1 MEIIKR
7 TGIFI
12 TIEGLDGSGKSTQA
26 GYMKTYRP

>member
-12 TIEGLDGSGKSTQA
+12 TIEGLDGSGKSKIGRA
-26 GYMKTYRP
+26 HV